1 MNTAAD
7 SRSMTGCGT
16 CKTRR
21 KKCDEA
27 HPKCQRC
34 ISMGLECSGY
44 QYVERMSA
52 IGRKARKPRT
62 KSAPL
67 HAFVQQEP
75 TGDASVQSFGVVNPN
90 ESLGTITGSQIHFVP
105 DISPQSST
113 ASTQARD
120 DSLVR
125 SSTSHVPSV
134 LGRYSGLPLDVA
146 QSLARKE
153 HIYPNSLST
162 IVESVPSSSMTRL
175 YDLGPERALL
185 AYMNQFAE
193 SSQTTTFGTHN
204 DEHFADH
211 TQMPPGHWD
220 TQLNI
225 SASQSYESLTKTDRE
240 EEDDEILEE
249 PRETLGINLALDQS
263 VPDNLFAFALQKSA
277 QWSMLVMFQPLMI
290 RSSMKERIAHQIN
303 SSASTRGRIT
313 LISRAI
319 GALLKSPVPDQSCE
333 LTISILHTDMY
344 QKAARYALERATLEP
359 NLVRQKALAI
369 LTDYLDIIAIQG
381 SSYPFCSWYQLLCG
395 AALPFRDACPEP
407 LGQPVYLP
415 GILNEPPFCL
425 SFFVG
430 WDVCVSI
437 TFGRPMLCQYDAGF
451 SLELCDEIYDQQRN
465 YGFQWILGVPDQL
478 VLLFAWINTLYE
490 YHGANLDPGLL
501 RKIEDDLSKI
511 KMSLVE
517 SSDPVLRLGRT
528 AVQEA
533 WRQAAYIYLYMT
545 LYGASAQD
553 SRVVQAR
560 RTFMRLVDGTKQGH
574 SPDGFMIVPMIIAGV
589 VCIKRRDRDT
599 VRKCIGGLRSSRYP
613 VSIWNDIL
621 RMLED
626 VWVGPLQKIGL
637 QYGQT

>member
-1 MNTAAD
+1 
-7 SRSMTGCGT
+7 
-16 CKTRR
+16 
-21 KKCDEA
+21 
-27 HPKCQRC
+27 
-34 ISMGLECSGY
+34 
-44 QYVERMSA
+44 
-52 IGRKARKPRT
+52 
-62 KSAPL
+62 
-67 HAFVQQEP
+67 
-75 TGDASVQSFGVVNPN
+75 
-90 ESLGTITGSQIHFVP
+90 
-105 DISPQSST
+105 
-113 ASTQARD
+113 
-120 DSLVR
+120 
-125 SSTSHVPSV
+125 
-134 LGRYSGLPLDVA
+134 
-146 QSLARKE
+146 
-153 HIYPNSLST
+153 
-162 IVESVPSSSMTRL
+162 MTRL

-313 LISRAI
+313 LISRVI

-344 QKAARYALERATLEP
+344 QKAARYALERAALEP

-369 LTDYLDIIAIQG
+369 LTDYLD
-381 SSYPFCSWYQLLCG
+381 
-395 AALPFRDACPEP
+395 
-407 LGQPVYLP
+407 
-415 GILNEPPFCL
+415 
-425 SFFVG
+425 
-430 WDVCVSI
+430 
-437 TFGRPMLCQYDAGF
+437 YDAGF

-626 VWVGPLQKIGL
+626 VWSRTTAENRAAIWSDLSIACHNGIGV
-637 QYGQT
+637 